1 MARLR
6 DSGRLSRSTAALSGN
21 PTRLLQPET
30 VSLYGFAVFG
40 YITAS
45 FASFFLGQE
54 AGAKDGEV
62 AAASDLA
69 ALRQEIALLRE
80 DLERTEPR

>member
-1 MARLR
+1 MVDGDAAHHHGLGFLAPLGGGPPALLPPLTLRLR
-6 DSGRLSRSTAALSGN
+6 G
-21 PTRLLQPET
+21 
-30 VSLYGFAVFG
+30 FG

-45 FASFFLGQE
+45 FASFFVGQE

>member
-1 MARLR
+1 MVDGDAAHHHGLGFLAPLGE
-6 DSGRLSRSTAALSGN
+6 GRLLCF
-21 PTRLLQPET
+21 LL
-30 VSLYGFAVFG
+30 SLYGFPVFG